1 MGKSK
6 RKKKIKEQDFK
17 KVKLRVGKKLPQA
30 QNVTET
36 SFKSRAIVVP
46 TQLSKSEEP
55 RNQRRQSLKVRNPS
69 FR

>member
-17 KVKLRVGKKLPQA
+17 KVKLRVGKKLSQA
-30 QNVTET
+30 QNVTD
-36 SFKSRAIVVP
+36 RAFVQIESDCC
-46 TQLSKSEEP
+46 TALNKSEEP